1 MSYQNMTMLY
11 WGTGTVI
18 VISLALL
25 VRLRDKRHPSTSC
38 QADDNVVIITGGC
51 SGLGREMAN
60 IYRKNGAKVAVLDI
74 HLGDSHS
81 ILGETVRYYKCDVAN
96 EEQVEQ
102 VVNRIEVE
110 LGTPTILINCAATS
124 INKLPF
130 HELPTQAF
138 SKTIN
143 TNLMGPVHTIRTI
156 LPQMI
161 ASKRNASIVNV
172 SSVVAHVYPG
182 GLSDYTASK
191 AALSALHHCLDAE
204 ARYYGYEERI
214 KFFLVE
220 VGQMETP
227 LFKWVKTP
235 YELLT
240 PVLSPKYVAEK
251 VITAVESGCGR
262 LIRLPRYASWACVYD
277 ALPTVMQ
284 QYARQLGGLD
294 RAMAT

>member
-110 LGTPTILINCAATS
+110 
-124 INKLPF
+124 
-130 HELPTQAF
+130 
-138 SKTIN
+138 
-143 TNLMGPVHTIRTI
+143 
-156 LPQMI
+156 
-161 ASKRNASIVNV
+161 V
-172 SSVVAHVYPG
+172 SSD
-182 GLSDYTASK
+182 S
-191 AALSALHHCLDAE
+191 
-204 ARYYGYEERI
+204 
-214 KFFLVE
+214 
-220 VGQMETP
+220 
-227 LFKWVKTP
+227 
-235 YELLT
+235 LT
-240 PVLSPKYVAEK
+240 IHTQV
-251 VITAVESGCGR
+251 
-262 LIRLPRYASWACVYD
+262 
-277 ALPTVMQ
+277 
-284 QYARQLGGLD
+284 
-294 RAMAT
+294 

>member
-110 LGTPTILINCAATS
+110 T
-124 INKLPF
+124 
-130 HELPTQAF
+130 F

-204 ARYYGYEERI
+204 ARYYGYDERI